1 MTHSVDEKNAQR
13 AACGICARSGSI
25 EPVKIILEFS
35 DRKDGAGSKQANR
48 DKRQQEAANSSCTKT
63 LGSCHEVKFSSEV
76 RLLPYRDV
84 APPARFPA
92 RFSFGAGASEGA
104 ISLKA
109 ALRSRNETI
118 AKSEAP
124 FIEPLTC
131 HC

>member
-1 MTHSVDEKNAQR
+1 MTHSVDEKDAQR
-13 AACGICARSGSI
+13 AACGICARSSSI
-25 EPVKIILEFS
+25 KPVKIILEFS

-48 DKRQQEAANSSCTKT
+48 DKRQQEAANTSCTKT

-76 RLLPYRDV
+76 QLLPYRDV

-109 ALRSRNETI
+109 ALRSRTKKLQNR
-118 AKSEAP
+118 KL
-124 FIEPLTC
+124 PLLSR
-131 HC
+131 